1 MPDQPHNWLQ
11 VAALGLV
18 AMVAGGLDYLHRLL
32 NNKQAWG
39 WLSLAM
45 HLVLSLFSGL
55 IAVTMVTEMGY
66 SLSFA
71 GAAAGAAG
79 WMNVRVF
86 ELIEI
91 KYKGK
96 G

>member
-1 MPDQPHNWLQ
+1 MPNQPHNWLELI
-11 VAALGLV
+11 ALGLV
-18 AMVAGGLDYLHRLL
+18 AMVAGALDYLHRLI
-32 NNKQAWG
+32 NRQQAWG
-39 WLSLAM
+39 WLSLAL
-45 HLVLSLFSGL
+45 HLVLSIFSGL

-91 KYKGK
+91 KYKGR
-96 G
+96 